1 MAVRTKEEIFDLL
14 KARVGDDNSD
24 ETLTFIEDL
33 TDTFNDMDSRIN
45 DSGDWKSKYDDL
57 SAKYKERFFSSPAS
71 PKEPEDEDEEQKPKK
86 PMTFD
91 DLFITKED

>member
-14 KARVGDDNSD
+14 KARVGDDTSD

-45 DSGDWKSKYDDL
+45 DSGDWKSKYEDL
-57 SAKYKERFFSSPAS
+57 SVKYKERFFSSPTS
-71 PKEPEDEDEEQKPKK
+71 PKEPEDDDEDDKPKK

-91 DLFITKED
+91 DLFITKEE